1 VVSIPRSGDHDGVVR
16 LYGRTRELDA
26 LSQLVERTPDGG
38 GAVVVRGEAGIGKSS
53 LAAEAGRRATARGM
67 RVLDVRGV
75 ESELHLPFAGLQQL
89 LQPLLAQL
97 ENLSPPQR
105 AALEAAFGL
114 VDSAAPDRFLIA
126 LATLDLLVEAA
137 QSAPLLLIVDD
148 AHWMDR
154 PTCDALAFVARR
166 VHLDPVVLIL
176 MIREGA
182 ENPFET
188 ADLPELPVGPL
199 DQDSAG
205 HLLDART
212 PGLVPAVRE
221 SLLRAAE
228 GNPLAL
234 VELPVALGKE
244 RLTGLSLR
252 ADRMP
257 LTTRLE
263 RAFAIRFTALPAWTR
278 RLLVV
283 AAAND
288 TGNVSET
295 LRAGAL
301 LTGEPVALAALSPA
315 VSAELIEFDA
325 AAIRFRHPL
334 IRSGIYQQAELT
346 ERMAVHAALAET
358 LASEPDRSIW
368 HKAAATIA
376 PNEEVAA
383 HLEESAARAHR
394 RGAVLAAVA
403 ALERSAGLSGEPSRR
418 GERLLRAAE
427 LAFELG
433 RRDIVARL
441 LREAEPV
448 VKDRLSRARMAWIGE
463 SFDDGIAETGRGAL
477 DLVRVAAQARQA
489 GDTDLAMNLLAGA
502 ALRCFWGRPPEA
514 TRNAVTAAV
523 KGMDVADD
531 DPRLVVSLAWA
542 SPFTDRATLVARFP
556 PLGGVSAVDPMAA
569 RLYGMAAAALGEH
582 KISEGFS
589 TVSIAGLRE
598 QGRLALLAQVL
609 VVRAWNRIHLG
620 SFGAALPDAEEAARL
635 ARETTQPFWESQAR
649 AAEATVAAVHG
660 DADKAE
666 TLARA
671 AESEALPTVAS
682 AVLAEVQLARGLS
695 ALGGGRFGEAYEHL
709 RRLLDRDDPVYHYVK
724 STWSIGDLAEA
735 AVHSGHR
742 DDITE
747 TMSEL
752 EALSA
757 RSPSPQLRVALAHAR
772 PLLAANGSKEAL
784 FLAGLRADLT
794 DWPFARARLQLAY
807 GSWLRRQRR
816 ISESRRPLRA
826 ARDAFD
832 DLGARPWGERARE
845 ELRASGEA
853 SRNRAPDVRDQLTP
867 SELQIAQMA
876 ADGFTNREIGQRLY
890 LSHRT
895 VSSHL
900 YRIFPK
906 LGITSRSQLHLA
918 LAPRE
923 SAPPAE

>member
-1 VVSIPRSGDHDGVVR
+1 VSIPRTGDDDDVAR

-26 LSQLVERTPDGG
+26 ISQLVARTPDRG

-53 LAAEAGRRATARGM
+53 LVAEAGRRATALGM
-67 RVLDVRGV
+67 RTLDVQGV
-75 ESELHLPFAGLQQL
+75 QSESHLPFAGLHQL
-89 LQPLLAQL
+89 LQPLLTQL
-97 ENLSPPQR
+97 EVLAPPQR

-126 LATLDLLVEAA
+126 LATLELLVEAA

-166 VHLDPVVLIL
+166 LHLDPVVLIL
-176 MIREGA
+176 TIREGT

-205 HLLDART
+205 DLLDART
-212 PGLVPAVRE
+212 PGLMPAVRK
-221 SLLRAAE
+221 SLLQAAA

-234 VELPVALGKE
+234 VELPLALGKE
-244 RLTGLSLR
+244 RLTGSSLQ
-252 ADRMP
+252 ADHMP

-263 RAFAIRFTALPAWTR
+263 RAFAIRFTKLPAWTR
-278 RLLVV
+278 TLLVV

-288 TGNVSET
+288 TGNVAET
-295 LRAGAL
+295 LRAGAIL
-301 LTGEPVALAALSPA
+301 AGEPAALAALEPA
-315 VSAELIEFDA
+315 VSAELIDLDA
-325 AAIRFRHPL
+325 ATIRFRHPL
-334 IRSGIYQQAELT
+334 MRSGIYQQADVT
-346 ERMAVHAALAET
+346 ERMAVHAALALT

-368 HKAAATIA
+368 HKAAAVIA
-376 PNEEVAA
+376 PDEEVAT
-383 HLEESAARAHR
+383 HLEDSAARAHR

-403 ALERSAGLSGEPSRR
+403 ALERSAGLTGEPGRR

-427 LAFELG
+427 LAFEMG
-433 RRDIVARL
+433 RRDIVLRL
-441 LREAEPV
+441 LAEAEPV
-448 VKDRLSRARMAWIGE
+448 VQDRLSRARMAWIRE
-463 SFDDGIAETGRGAL
+463 IFDDGIPDTGPGAL
-477 DLVRVAAQARQA
+477 DLLRVADQTRRA
-489 GDTDLAMNLLAGA
+489 GDTDLAMNLLVGA
-502 ALRCFWGRPPEA
+502 ALRCFWGRPPET
-514 TRNAVTAAV
+514 TRDAVISAAR
-523 KGMDVADD
+523 KMKVADG

-542 SPFTDRATLVARFP
+542 SPFTEGARLVALFP
-556 PLGGVSAVDPMAA
+556 ALGRGSAIDPMAA

-582 KISEGFS
+582 KISENFS
-589 TVSIAGLRE
+589 TVSIDGLRE

-609 VVRAWNRIHLG
+609 VVRTWNRIHLG
-620 SFGAALPDAEEAARL
+620 SLGAALPDAEEAARL
-635 ARETTQPFWESQAR
+635 AHETAQPFWESQAR
-649 AAEATVAAVHG
+649 AAEATLAALHG
-660 DADKAE
+660 DQDKAE

-671 AESEALPTVAS
+671 AESESLPAGAS

-695 ALGGGRFGEAYEHL
+695 ALGGERFGEAYEHF
-709 RRLLDRDDPVYHYVK
+709 RRLLDRADPVYHYVK

-757 RSPSPQLRVALAHAR
+757 GTPSPQLRVALAYAR
-772 PLLAANGSKEAL
+772 PLLAVDGGKEAL
-784 FLAGLRADLT
+784 FLAGLRAIST

-807 GSWLRRQRR
+807 GSWLRRRRR

-832 DLGARPWGERARE
+832 DLDAEPWGERARE

-853 SRNRAPDVRDQLTP
+853 SRTRPPNVRDQLTP
-867 SELQIAQMA
+867 SELRIAQMA

-923 SAPPAE
+923 PAPSAQ

>member
-1 VVSIPRSGDHDGVVR
+1 LTTPRPGDHDDAVR
-16 LYGRTRELDA
+16 LYGRARELDTLNQVIDHA
-26 LSQLVERTPDGG
+26 ADGG

-53 LAAEAGRRATARGM
+53 LVAEARRRAAALGM
-67 RVLDVRGV
+67 RILDLHGV
-75 ESELHLPFAGLQQL
+75 QSESHLPFAGLHQL

-97 ENLSPPQR
+97 EILATPQR
-105 AALEAAFGL
+105 AALEAAFGMT
-114 VDSAAPDRFLIA
+114 DTAAPNRFLIA

-137 QSAPLLLIVDD
+137 QPAPLLLIVDD
-148 AHWMDR
+148 AHWMDP

-176 MIREGA
+176 TIREGA
-182 ENPFET
+182 ENPFAT
-188 ADLPELPVGPL
+188 AGLPELQVGPL

-205 HLLDART
+205 DLLDART
-212 PGLVPAVRE
+212 PGLPPAVRE
-221 SLLRAAE
+221 SLLAAAE

-234 VELPVALGKE
+234 VELPLALGKE
-244 RLTGLSLR
+244 RLSGLSLR
-252 ADRMP
+252 ADQMP

-263 RAFAIRFTALPAWTR
+263 RAFALRFVELPARTR

-295 LRAGAL
+295 LQAGAL
-301 LTGEPVALAALSPA
+301 LTGEPVALSALGPA
-315 VSAELIEFDA
+315 MSAELIEFDA
-325 AAIRFRHPL
+325 VSIRFRHPL
-334 IRSGIYQQAELT
+334 MRSGIYQQADVA

-368 HKAAATIA
+368 HQAAATIA
-376 PNEEVAA
+376 PDEEVAA
-383 HLEESAARAHR
+383 HLEGAAARAYR

-403 ALERSAGLSGEPSRR
+403 ALERSAGLSGEPSRQ

-433 RRDIVARL
+433 RRDIVLRL

-448 VKDRLSRARMAWIGE
+448 VQGRLSRARMAWILE
-463 SFDDGIAETGRGAL
+463 SFDDGIPDHGQGAL
-477 DLVRVAAQARQA
+477 DLVRVAEQARHE
-489 GDTDLAMNLLAGA
+489 GDPDLGMNLLAGA

-514 TRNAVTAAV
+514 TRNAVISAARRM
-523 KGMDVADD
+523 GVADD
-531 DPRLVVSLAWA
+531 DPRLVVTLAWA
-542 SPFTDRATLVARFP
+542 SPSTEGARIVARFP
-556 PLGGVSAVDPMAA
+556 ELGRGSAVDPGAA
-569 RLYGMAAAALGEH
+569 RLYAMAAAALGEH
-582 KISEGFS
+582 KISESFS

-620 SFGAALPDAEEAARL
+620 SFDAALPDAEEAARL
-635 ARETTQPFWESQAR
+635 AHETMQPFWEGQAR
-649 AAEATVAAVHG
+649 AAEATLAALHG
-660 DADKAE
+660 DEDEAE
-666 TLARA
+666 TLAHA
-671 AESEALPTVAS
+671 AEAEALPTGAS

-695 ALGGGRFGEAYEHL
+695 ALGAGRSGEAYEHF
-709 RRLLDRDDPVYHYVK
+709 RRLLDPADPVYHYVK

-735 AVHSGHR
+735 AVHSGHG
-742 DDITE
+742 DDVTE
-747 TMSEL
+747 TMTEL
-752 EALSA
+752 EALAAETS
-757 RSPSPQLRVALAHAR
+757 SPQLRVALAHAR
-772 PLLAANGSKEAL
+772 PLLAADGSKEAL
-784 FLAGLRADLT
+784 FLAGLGADLA

-826 ARDAFD
+826 ARDSFD
-832 DLGARPWGERARE
+832 DLGVLPWGERARE
-845 ELRASGEA
+845 ELRASGET
-853 SRNRAPDVRDQLTP
+853 SRKRAPNARDQLTP
-867 SELQIAQMA
+867 GELQIAQMA
-876 ADGFTNREIGQRLY
+876 AGGLTNREIGQRLY

-918 LAPRE
+918 LAPHQP
-923 SAPPAE
+923 APLAE

>member
-1 VVSIPRSGDHDGVVR
+1 VTTPRLDHDDALR
-16 LYGRTRELDA
+16 LYGRARELDA
-26 LSQLVERTPDGG
+26 LNQLIDHAPDGG

-53 LAAEAGRRATARGM
+53 LVAEAGRRAAALGM
-67 RVLDVRGV
+67 RTLDLHGV
-75 ESELHLPFAGLQQL
+75 QSESHLPFAGLHQL

-97 ENLSPPQR
+97 EILAPPQR

-114 VDSAAPDRFLIA
+114 TDTAAPDRFLIA

-137 QSAPLLLIVDD
+137 QPAPLLLIVDD
-148 AHWMDR
+148 AHWMDA

-176 MIREGA
+176 TARDGA

-188 ADLPELPVGPL
+188 AGLSELLVGPL

-205 HLLDART
+205 DLLDSHA
-212 PGLVPAVRE
+212 PGLAPAVRE
-221 SLLRAAE
+221 SLLQAAE

-234 VELPVALGKE
+234 VELPLALGKE
-244 RLTGLSLR
+244 RLSGLSLR

-263 RAFAIRFTALPAWTR
+263 RAFALRFIELPARTR

-295 LRAGAL
+295 LRAGTL
-301 LTGEPVALAALSPA
+301 LAGAPVALAALGPA
-315 VSAELIEFDA
+315 MSAELIEFDA
-325 AAIRFRHPL
+325 VAIRFRHPL
-334 IRSGIYQQAELT
+334 IRSGIYQQADVA
-346 ERMAVHAALAET
+346 ERMAVHAALAEA

-368 HKAAATIA
+368 HEAAATIA
-376 PNEEVAA
+376 PDEEVAVR
-383 HLEESAARAHR
+383 LEGSAARAYR
-394 RGAVLAAVA
+394 RGAVLVGVA
-403 ALERSAGLSGEPSRR
+403 ALERSAGLSSEPSLR

-433 RRDIVARL
+433 RRDIVLRL

-448 VKDRLSRARMAWIGE
+448 VSERLSRARMAWIRE
-463 SFDDGIAETGRGAL
+463 SFDDGMPDAGPGAL
-477 DLVRVAAQARQA
+477 DLVRVAEQTRQE

-514 TRNAVTAAV
+514 TRTAVISAARRV
-523 KGMDVADD
+523 GVADD

-542 SPFTDRATLVARFP
+542 SPSTEGARIVARFP
-556 PLGGVSAVDPMAA
+556 ALGRGGAIDPGAA
-569 RLYGMAAAALGEH
+569 RLYAMAAAALGEH
-582 KISEGFS
+582 KISESFS
-589 TVSIAGLRE
+589 SVSIGGLRE

-609 VVRAWNRIHLG
+609 VVRTWNRIHLG
-620 SFGAALPDAEEAARL
+620 SFDAALPDAEEAARL
-635 ARETTQPFWESQAR
+635 ARETTQPFWEGQAR
-649 AAEATVAAVHG
+649 AAEATLAALHG
-660 DADKAE
+660 DEEKAE

-671 AESEALPTVAS
+671 AESEALPSRAS
-682 AVLAEVQLARGLS
+682 AILAEVQLARGLS
-695 ALGGGRFGEAYEHL
+695 ALGAGRFGEAYEHF
-709 RRLLDRDDPVYHYVK
+709 RRLLDPGDPVYHYVK

-742 DDITE
+742 DDIIE

-752 EALSA
+752 EALAAETS
-757 RSPSPQLRVALAHAR
+757 SPQLRVALAHAR
-772 PLLAANGSKEAL
+772 PLLASDGSKEAL

-918 LAPRE
+918 LAPRRP
-923 SAPPAE
+923 APPAE

>member
-1 VVSIPRSGDHDGVVR
+1 VSTPPLGDYGGVVR
-16 LYGRTRELDA
+16 LYGRARELDV
-26 LSQLVERTPDGG
+26 LSRLVERTPDGG
-38 GAVVVRGEAGIGKSS
+38 GAIVVRGEAGIGKSS
-53 LAAEAGRRATARGM
+53 LVAQAGRRAAVLGM
-67 RVLDVRGV
+67 RTLDVRGV
-75 ESELHLPFAGLQQL
+75 QSESHLPFAGLHQL
-89 LQPLLAQL
+89 LQPLLTQL
-97 ENLSPPQR
+97 DILAPPQR
-105 AALEAAFGL
+105 AALQAAFGL
-114 VDSAAPDRFLIA
+114 IDSAAPDRFLIA
-126 LATLDLLVEAA
+126 LATLELLVEAA

-176 MIREGA
+176 TIREGA

-188 ADLPELPVGPL
+188 ADLPELLVGPL

-205 HLLDART
+205 RVLDARV
-212 PGLVPAVRE
+212 PGFAPGVRE
-221 SLLRAAE
+221 LLLQAAE

-244 RLTGLSLR
+244 RLTGLSLQ

-263 RAFAIRFTALPAWTR
+263 RAFASRFTELPARTR

-288 TGNVSET
+288 TGNASET
-295 LRAGAL
+295 LQACAL
-301 LTGEPVALAALSPA
+301 LAGEPVPPAAFGPA

-325 AAIRFRHPL
+325 GAIRFRHPL
-334 IRSGIYQQAELT
+334 MRSGIYQQADVT
-346 ERMAVHAALAET
+346 EHMAVHAALAET
-358 LASEPDRSIW
+358 LASEPDRSVW
-368 HKAAATIA
+368 HKAAATIG
-376 PNEEVAA
+376 PDEEVAIR
-383 HLEESAARAHR
+383 LEDSAARAYR
-394 RGAVLAAVA
+394 RGAVLVSVA
-403 ALERSAGLSGEPSRR
+403 ALERSAGLSGKPSRR

-433 RRDIVARL
+433 RRDIVLRL

-448 VKDRLSRARMAWIGE
+448 VVERLSRARMAWIRE
-463 SFDDGIAETGRGAL
+463 SFDDGIPDTAQGAL
-477 DLVRVAAQARQA
+477 DLIRVAEQTRQA
-489 GDTDLAMNLLAGA
+489 GDTDLAMNLLTGA
-502 ALRCFWGRPPEA
+502 ALRCFWGRPPET
-514 TRNAVTAAV
+514 TRNAVISAARQ
-523 KGMDVADD
+523 MNVADD

-542 SPFTDRATLVARFP
+542 SPSTAGARLVALFP
-556 PLGGVSAVDPMAA
+556 ALGRSRTVDPTAA
-569 RLYGMAAAALGEH
+569 RLYSMAAAALGEH
-582 KISEGFS
+582 KIGENFS

-609 VVRAWNRIHLG
+609 VVRTWNRIHLG
-620 SFGAALPDAEEAARL
+620 LFDAALPDAEEAARL
-635 ARETTQPFWESQAR
+635 AHETTQPFWESQAR
-649 AAEATVAAVHG
+649 AAEATLAAVRG
-660 DADKAE
+660 DEDRAE
-666 TLARA
+666 RLARA
-671 AESEALPTVAS
+671 AESEALPTRAS

-695 ALGGGRFGEAYEHL
+695 ALGGGRFGEAYEHF

-735 AVHSGHR
+735 AVYSGHR
-742 DDITE
+742 DDIAQ

-752 EALSA
+752 EALA
-757 RSPSPQLRVALAHAR
+757 AQTPSQQLRVALAHAR
-772 PLLAANGSKEAL
+772 PLLAADGSKEAL

-826 ARDAFD
+826 ARDTFD
-832 DLGARPWGERARE
+832 DLGVQPWGERARE

-853 SRNRAPDVRDQLTP
+853 SRKRAPNARDQLTP
-867 SELQIAQMA
+867 SELQIAQRA
-876 ADGFTNREIGQRLY
+876 ADGATNREIGQRLY

-906 LGITSRSQLHLA
+906 LGISSRSQLHLV
-918 LAPRE
+918 LAPRK
-923 SAPPAE
+923 SALSAE